1 MNSFVAI
8 DVETANADMASIC
21 QIGLAHYIG
30 GSLAHEVKTYIDPE
44 DDFDFINVS
53 IHGITEDTISGA
65 PTFSEFASRLNSKL
79 NDQIAICHTHF
90 DRVAISQ
97 VYRKFGLTPP
107 TCTWLD
113 TARVARRTW
122 NQFAHSGYGLANVC
136 GELGY
141 EFQPHDAL
149 EDAKAAA
156 FVLLEAVKTSGLDIT
171 EWLKRVDQPI
181 SGQRKRQSQSIA
193 MDGDPDGPLFGEV
206 VVFTGALEITRSTAA
221 TMAAQ
226 LGCKVTAGVNKQ
238 TTLLV
243 VGDQDVQRLAGHK
256 KSSKHRK
263 AEDLISNGCG
273 IRILRE
279 SDFKE
284 LFGVA

>member
-21 QIGLAHYIG
+21 QIGLAHYID
-30 GSLAHEVKTYIDPE
+30 GSLAHEVNTYIDPE

-65 PTFSEFASRLNSKL
+65 PTFSEFASRLNVKL
-79 NDQIAICHTHF
+79 NDQVAICHTHF
-90 DRVAISQ
+90 DRVALSQ
-97 VYRKFGLTPP
+97 AYRKFGLPPP

-113 TARVARRTW
+113 TARVVRRTW
-122 NQFAHSGYGLANVC
+122 DQFAHSGYGLANVC
-136 GELGY
+136 EELGY

-156 FVLLEAVKTSGLDIT
+156 FILMEAVKTSGLDIN
-171 EWLKRVDQPI
+171 EWLKRVGQPI
-181 SGQRKRQSQSIA
+181 SGQRQRQPST
-193 MDGDPDGPLFGEV
+193 MEGNPDGPLFGEI
-206 VVFTGALEITRSTAA
+206 VVFTGALEVPRRTAA

-226 LGCKVTAGVNKQ
+226 LGCTVAASVNKQ
-238 TTLLV
+238 ITLLV

-284 LFGVA
+284 LCGVT